1 MMRALEAILRRPRTV
16 LTLMIVL
23 VIAGTISY
31 LTIPKEADPDI
42 PVPIFTVTIIHNGIS
57 PEDSERLLIKPM
69 ETQLRSL
76 EGLKE
81 LTATAGQNY
90 GVLVVQFEA
99 ETDQETA
106 GRDVREKVDLA
117 KSDLPAG
124 AEEPVVKEVNL
135 SLVPVIVA
143 TFYGEVPERTLY
155 NHVRRLKDRIEAIPT
170 VLEANLTGHREEVL
184 EVIIDA
190 AKMQSYAISQ
200 PELIAAMS
208 RNNQLV
214 PAGAL
219 DTGTGRFNIKVPGLF
234 EKASDVYSLPVK
246 VSGDRVVT
254 LKDVAQIRRT
264 FKDAA
269 GYARYNGKPAIAI
282 QIIKRLG
289 ANIVE
294 NNEAVRQTVAEF
306 TREWP
311 KAIHIDFTLD
321 QSGFVFES
329 LNSLQSSILT
339 AIALVMVIVVAAL
352 GLRSALLV
360 GIAIPTSFMIG
371 FLGVAFLGLTVN
383 MMVMFGL
390 VLTVGILVDGAIVI
404 VEYADRKLDE
414 GMEGTQAYILAAK
427 RMFWPVFSSTA
438 TTLAAFMPMLLW
450 PGVAG
455 KFMSFLPITVIV
467 VLTAS
472 FVTAMVFLPVL
483 GTSLWKIV
491 QVFTPSSRR
500 QKGAADN
507 LPGSAARPQ
516 PAIHAFEVKGPYAR
530 IINVLIWHPLKVVLS
545 IALLISVIIQS
556 FGYFGKGVE
565 FIPAADF
572 EQAVVFVRARGN
584 LSALEKLDL
593 TQQVEKIVLGVN
605 GVRSA
610 FTSAGASGG
619 LDFGPNT
626 ERDAPRDTIGR
637 IYLEFHAAGS
647 RPPGKEILED
657 IRRQTAALA
666 GIYVDLQKKEE
677 GPPTGKDIRLQI
689 LSDKYDRLKT
699 VVARVRQYFDEEA
712 GELRD
717 IEDDRPLPGIEWEL
731 KVDREEAGRFGT
743 DVASVGGV
751 IQLVTNGILI
761 GTYRP
766 QNAEDEID
774 IRARFPKNER
784 SIHQLDRLRIHTP
797 KGLVPISNLVKR
809 EAHQRVSSISRSD
822 GLYSMYLKAN
832 VTKGVMPD
840 AKIKQI
846 EKWLK
851 TRDWPPGVSFK
862 FRGADEEQK
871 KSAAFLQKAMM
882 GALFLMFIILLTQ
895 FNSFY
900 QTFLTLMTVV
910 LSVVGVLIGMMVM
923 GQTFSVI
930 MTGTGVVALAGI
942 VVNNAIVLLDTFNR
956 FKQEGMDMLEAVV
969 LACSQRLRPV
979 LLTTITTMIGL
990 APMMLGMNVNF
1001 LTRSIGFGGL
1011 TAGWWVPLAT
1021 AIIFGLGFAT
1031 VLTLVLTPVMLAAP
1045 EVYRRKWRALN
1056 KRRAWRRQGRQAE
1069 AGPSSEPEAGDT
1081 AEAKSPPQLPQ
1092 AAQ

>member
-1 MMRALEAILRRPRTV
+1 MMAALEAVLRRPRTV
-16 LTLMIVL
+16 LTLMVVL
-23 VIAGTISY
+23 VIAGVVSY

-42 PVPIFTVTIIHNGIS
+42 PVPVFTVTIIHNGIS

-90 GVLVVQFEA
+90 AVLVVQFEA
-99 ETDQETA
+99 ETDQEIA

-117 KSDLPAG
+117 KADLPAD

-155 NHVRRLKDRIEAIPT
+155 NLVRRLKDRIEAIPT

-190 AKMQSYAISQ
+190 AKMESYKISQ
-200 PELIAAMS
+200 PELIAAMT

-246 VSGDRVVT
+246 VSGESVVT
-254 LKDVAQIRRT
+254 LKDVARIRRT

-269 GYARYNGKPAIAI
+269 GYARYNGKPALAI
-282 QIIKRLG
+282 QVIKRLG

-294 NNEAVRQTVAEF
+294 NNEAVRKTVAEY
-306 TREWP
+306 TRNWP
-311 KAIHIDFTLD
+311 KAIHVDFTLD

-329 LNSLQSSILT
+329 LDSLQSSILT

-414 GMEGTQAYILAAK
+414 GMDGTQAYILAAK

-438 TTLAAFMPMLLW
+438 TTLAAFLPMLLW

-472 FVTAMVFLPVL
+472 FITAMVFLPVL
-483 GTSLWKIV
+483 GSSLWKIV
-491 QVFTPSSRR
+491 NFFTLPAFRR
-500 QKGAADN
+500 KARQGKLLAA
-507 LPGSAARPQ
+507 PAGQ
-516 PAIHAFEVKGPYAR
+516 PAPPHVFVVKGPYAR
-530 IINVLIWHPLKVVLS
+530 IINMLIWHPLKVILS
-545 IALLISVIIQS
+545 IGLLITIIVQG
-556 FGYFGKGVE
+556 FAYFGKGVE

-593 TQQVEKIVLGVN
+593 TQQVEKIALGVN

-610 FTSAGASGG
+610 FTSAGVSGG

-647 RPPGKEILED
+647 RPGGAEILKD
-657 IRRQTAALA
+657 IRRKTAALP

-677 GPPTGKDIRLQI
+677 GPPTGKDIRLQVR
-689 LSDKYDRLKT
+689 SDDYAKLKT
-699 VVARVRQYFDEEA
+699 VVARLRQYFDTEA
-712 GELRD
+712 KDLRD
-717 IEDDRPLPGIEWEL
+717 IEDDRPLPGIEWEY

-774 IRARFPKNER
+774 IRARFPKSER
-784 SIHQLDRLRIHTP
+784 SLSQLDQLRIRTP
-797 KGLVPISNLVKR
+797 KGLVPIRNLVKR

-832 VTKGVMPD
+832 VTEGTMPD
-840 AKIKQI
+840 AKVKQI
-846 EKWLK
+846 ENWLK
-851 TRDWPPGVSFK
+851 AQNWPAGVSFK

-942 VVNNAIVLLDTFNR
+942 VVNNAIVLLDTYNR
-956 FKQEGMDMLEAVV
+956 FFEEGMDKLEAIV

-1045 EVYRRKWRALN
+1045 EVYRRKWRN
-1056 KRRAWRRQGRQAE
+1056 FFERRAARRE
-1069 AGPSSEPEAGDT
+1069 ARRRKMLKKSEPED
-1081 AEAKSPPQLPQ
+1081 EKPIDNKPPPQLPQ

>member
-1 MMRALEAILRRPRTV
+1 MMAALEAVLRRPRTV

-23 VIAGTISY
+23 VIAGSISY

-69 ETQLRSL
+69 ETQLRGL

-90 GVLVVQFEA
+90 AVLVVQFEA
-99 ETDQETA
+99 ETDQKTA
-106 GRDVREKVDLA
+106 ERDVREKVDLA
-117 KSDLPAG
+117 RADLPAE

-155 NHVRRLKDRIEAIPT
+155 NLVRRLKDRIEAIPT

-190 AKMQSYAISQ
+190 AKMESYQISQ
-200 PELIAAMS
+200 PELVAAMT

-246 VSGDRVVT
+246 VAGESVVT
-254 LKDVAQIRRT
+254 LKDVARIRRT

-282 QIIKRLG
+282 QVIKRLG

-294 NNEAVRQTVAEF
+294 NNEAVRKTVAEF
-306 TREWP
+306 SKDWP
-311 KAIHIDFTLD
+311 KAIHVDFTLD

-383 MMVMFGL
+383 MMVLFGL

-427 RMFWPVFSSTA
+427 RMFWPIFSSTA
-438 TTLAAFMPMLLW
+438 TTLAAFLPMLLW

-467 VLTAS
+467 VLSAS
-472 FVTAMVFLPVL
+472 FITAMVFLPVL
-483 GTSLWKIV
+483 GNTLWRIV
-491 QVFTPSSRR
+491 QFLSP
-500 QKGAADN
+500 
-507 LPGSAARPQ
+507 AARRRKAGAHSQ
-516 PAIHAFEVKGPYAR
+516 PGHRADQPPAPHVFEVRGFYGR
-530 IINVLIWHPLKVVLS
+530 LINMLIWHPLKVVLS
-545 IALLISVIIQS
+545 IALLVTIIVQS
-556 FGYFGKGVE
+556 FGVFGKGVE

-610 FTSAGASGG
+610 FTSAGVSGG

-626 ERDAPRDTIGR
+626 ETDAPRDTIGR
-637 IYLEFHAAGS
+637 IYLEFRAAGS
-647 RPPGKEILED
+647 RPEGAEILKD
-657 IRRQTAALA
+657 IRRKTASLP
-666 GIYVDLQKKEE
+666 GIYIDLQKKEE

-689 LSDKYDRLKT
+689 RSDDYARLKRA
-699 VVARVRQYFDEEA
+699 VAKVRQYFDTKA
-712 GELRD
+712 GDLRD

-731 KVDREEAGRFGT
+731 MVDREDAGRYGT

-774 IRARFPKNER
+774 IRARFPKVER
-784 SIHQLDRLRIHTP
+784 ALSQLDQLRIRTP
-797 KGLVPISNLVKR
+797 KGLVPIRNLVKR
-809 EAHQRVSSISRSD
+809 EAHQRVSTISRSD
-822 GLYSMYLKAN
+822 GLYSMYIKAN
-832 VTKGVMPD
+832 VTEGVMPD
-840 AKIKQI
+840 AKVRQI
-846 EKWLK
+846 ENWLK
-851 TRDWPPGVSFK
+851 AQNWPAGVTYK

-942 VVNNAIVLLDTFNR
+942 VVNNAIVLLDTYNR
-956 FKQEGMDMLEAVV
+956 FHEEGMDRLEAIVM
-969 LACSQRLRPV
+969 ACAQRLRPV

-1031 VLTLVLTPVMLAAP
+1031 VLTLILTPVMVAAP
-1045 EVYRRKWRALN
+1045 EVYRRKWRGFFD
-1056 KRRAWRRQGRQAE
+1056 RRVARRKARRLAAKTDKEAE
-1069 AGPSSEPEAGDT
+1069 SKKTPDK
-1081 AEAKSPPQLPQ
+1081 KSPPKLPQ